1 MAHTIFPDEVGK
13 LIMHANSQRFTANNE
28 NDEDERIEVSD
39 TWMQLLH
46 AHPFRS
52 NKKGKF
58 VHLLKKGSKPLKIV
72 KARKKFEPMDME
84 KVIGENKR
92 MRLEK
97 LASERAM
104 D

>member
-13 LIMHANSQRFTANNE
+13 LIMHANNQRFTANNE
-28 NDEDERIEVSD
+28 DDEDERIEVSD

-58 VHLLKKGSKPLKIV
+58 VHLLKKGSKPLKIG
-72 KARKKFEPMDME
+72 KAKKKYEAMDVSQ
-84 KVIGENKR
+84 VIGEEKR
-92 MRLEK
+92 MRLDKAANE
-97 LASERAM
+97 LA
-104 D
+104 